1 MALLPNLRIT
11 QYVYKLRRR
20 VRSFV
25 ILLVVGLVLFFAAT
39 ALKNLVLNQVRR
51 RVASTLSYERAY
63 LRTFPPAL
71 VIEDVR
77 SVSSSPFFSAR
88 RVEISVTLRSLI
100 SRDRPF
106 RVYVE
111 NPVLRVFATGPDAPP
126 APDRQLS
133 LAFPFIVD
141 RGLIRGG
148 ELFYWGE
155 ETRVFAQ
162 GINALFHQSGSD
174 FTLKAELSENT
185 FIWDSERP
193 RLSGRVKLVLEGTGD
208 DIRIQKLHIVSPG
221 GVIKARG
228 RLVSLFDPEF
238 TLETS
243 YFFQTPFLSRL
254 ISLPFQWQGRGEGR
268 GVLKRENG
276 EVTFQGSLRS
286 QDLKLNDEAMG
297 RVDGRISFREKEGGV
312 VDVNVRRPGF
322 EAEYLQVRFDGRRV
336 DGTGRGVYL
345 DAIMKDFD
353 LLWPLASAVWGIF
366 TVLDQRLTA
375 DAEFRDELVLDSPDR
390 FPFNGLVHLEWNEAV
405 ETLTFASVGVLD
417 STFARVEVQGN
428 LTLERDMDLSI
439 KGEVKDGAQ
448 ARIFTELI
456 LDKRFDF
463 AEIKG
468 QGQAELRVFGDPALP
483 QVRADFSVRDAWF
496 DQFSAEAV
504 TGEIELIRE
513 SFFGRFEV
521 DDPEFRGR
529 IGLFTDLDETR
540 TEIWLDRGQ
549 VAPILAALDIR
560 IPLSGEG
567 SGHFS
572 LKELGDALEYE
583 GDFSGNVIDFGGQ
596 TLSQVT
602 GTIEGDAESVRFP
615 ELQFS
620 AYGGRVV
627 GRLAFQPLTNGFD
640 VDMQARDLDLNTLY
654 PSLTGSGAF
663 ELKGRGTFG
672 REVISGTY
680 TVENLQL
687 TPFQPTRSEG
697 TLSLEFLDDT
707 LKLEARGGFFPGEN
721 AYTVNLDFAVG
732 PGQDTMTG
740 DIEGAFSNMDLLLPW
755 TGAQAMIE
763 YQAQLKGPRL
773 APEINGVL
781 DVQGTV
787 LPFPRFAHAFRD
799 FSGLV
804 FVNNGDFSIRS
815 IQGRFGGGDVSG
827 SGSLLLGKDGVEG
840 IDVRAEARDMVLAL
854 MERTAARTD
863 GSIRLIKDESRF
875 VLEGDFQVGRVIWR
889 REVTEPFSF
898 SSSAYQQPR
907 RRDEFFDD
915 LTLNI
920 RLRAS
925 DEAWMDNTL
934 GRLRNRFD
942 LTVSGNIYNPVL
954 FGDIEV
960 IEGNVNLQDR
970 IFDVIQGRI
979 SFFNPAVIE
988 PYISFQVETYI
999 KDYRVTVKADGLV
1012 NRDLTGLNFEFTS
1025 SPPLPPEDVYSLIAL
1040 GESFQRTYQY
1050 EQSIGQG
1057 TASLLTFTLSE
1068 EAEKSARRLFA
1079 IDQFRIDPYILGS
1092 SSEVTARLTVGK
1104 RLSRNLFIQYATNLA
1119 TERKDI
1125 VRMEIEI
1132 SRDLSVVGIRD
1143 ENGRL
1148 SIDLKIHKRF

>member
-1 MALLPNLRIT
+1 MA
-11 QYVYKLRRR
+11 
-20 VRSFV
+20 

-39 ALKNLVLNQVRR
+39 AVKNLVLSQIKN
-51 RVASTLSYERAY
+51 RVASTLSYGQAY
-63 LRTFPPAL
+63 LRAIPPAL

-77 SVSSSPFFSAR
+77 SVSSSPFFSAG
-88 RVEISVTLRSLI
+88 RVEISVTLRSLL

-111 NPVLRVFATGPDAPP
+111 NPVLRIFASASDAPP
-126 APDRQLS
+126 ALDRQLS

-141 RGLIRGG
+141 KGLIRGG

-155 ETRVFAQ
+155 ETRVFAR

-174 FTLKAELSENT
+174 FTLKAELNENT

-193 RLSGRVKLVLEGTGD
+193 HVSGRVNLVLEGRGD
-208 DIRIQKLHIVSPG
+208 DIRIQKLHVVSSG
-221 GVIKARG
+221 GVIKAKG
-228 RLVSLFDPEF
+228 RVVSLFDPEF

-243 YFFQTPFLSRL
+243 YFMQTPFLSRL
-254 ISLPFQWQGRGEGR
+254 LGLPFEWQGRGEGR
-268 GVLKRENG
+268 GVIKRENG

-286 QDLKLNDEAMG
+286 RDLRLNGEAMG
-297 RVDGRISFREKEGGV
+297 RVDGRVSFGEREGGV
-312 VDVNVRRPGF
+312 VDVNVSRPGF
-322 EAEYLQVRFDGRRV
+322 ETEYLQLRFNGRRV

-345 DAIMKDFD
+345 DAVIKDFD
-353 LLWPLASAVWGIF
+353 LPWPVSSPVWGTF
-366 TVLDQRLTA
+366 TVMDQRLTA
-375 DAEFRDELVLDSPDR
+375 DAEFRDELVLESPDK
-390 FPFNGLVHLEWNEAV
+390 FPFQGRIHLEWDEVNQILEY
-405 ETLTFASVGVLD
+405 ASVGELD
-417 STFARVEVQGN
+417 STFARVEVQGS

-439 KGEVKDGAQ
+439 RGEVKDGPQSRA
-448 ARIFTELI
+448 FTELI
-456 LDKRFDF
+456 LAKSFDF
-463 AEIKG
+463 PEIGG
-468 QGQAELRVFGDPALP
+468 QGQAELHVFGDPELP

-496 DQFSAEAV
+496 DQFTAASV

-529 IGLFTDLDETR
+529 IGLFTDPDETR

-549 VAPILAALDIR
+549 VAPILTAMDIR
-560 IPLSGEG
+560 IPLRGEG

-572 LKELGDALEYE
+572 VKELGETLEYE
-583 GDFSGNVIDFGGQ
+583 GDFAGDVIDFAGQ

-602 GTIEGDAESVRFP
+602 GKIEGDAESVRFP
-615 ELQFS
+615 ELRFS
-620 AYGGRVV
+620 AYGGQIE
-627 GRLAFQPLTNGFD
+627 GRMAFQTLAEGFD
-640 VDMQARDLDLNTLY
+640 VDMQASNLDLSTLY
-654 PSLTGSGAF
+654 PSLTGSAALG
-663 ELKGRGTFG
+663 LKGKGTFG
-672 REVISGTY
+672 REVISGSY

-687 TPFQPTRSEG
+687 VPFQPTRSEG
-697 TLSLEFLDDT
+697 TLSLEFLDNI

-721 AYTVNLDFAVG
+721 AYTVNLAFAVG
-732 PGQDTMTG
+732 PEQDSLTG
-740 DIEGAFSNMDLLLPW
+740 DIEGEFTNMDLLLPW
-755 TGAQAMIE
+755 TGAQARIE

-773 APEINGVL
+773 APEINGAL

-827 SGSLLLGKDGVEG
+827 SGSLTLGKEGVEG
-840 IDVRAEARDMVLAL
+840 IDVRAEARDMVLSL
-854 MERTAARTD
+854 MERTAAARTD
-863 GSIRLIKDESRF
+863 GSVRLLKDENRF

-898 SSSAYQQPR
+898 ASSAYQQPR

-925 DEAWMDNTL
+925 DEAWMDNSL

-960 IEGNVNLQDR
+960 IEGNVDLQDR
-970 IFDVIQGRI
+970 SFDVIQGRI

-988 PYISFQVETYI
+988 PYINFQVETYI

-1068 EAEKSARRLFA
+1068 EAEKSARRLFS

-1125 VRMEIEI
+1125 VRMEVEI
-1132 SRDLSVVGIRD
+1132 SRDLSIVGIRD